1 MPGGIIVPVSTVIGR
16 QAGQRLARQE
26 LAEIPWWQRILNWFG
41 HAGNAVPKGWFG
53 LIVLAVLATVAVG
66 VALAWVRPA
75 RSRRR
80 QDRAVLTGT
89 VRTAADYRASAERLA
104 AAGDYTEAIIERVRA
119 IAAELEERAILRPRP
134 GRTADELA
142 AEAGHHVP
150 GVAADLTTAARL
162 FDEVRY
168 GGRAGTQAGYA
179 WVTRADSQVQEA
191 RVSTA
196 EMAQVAEA
204 GYGAPR

>member
-1 MPGGIIVPVSTVIGR
+1 VTGR

-26 LAEIPWWQRILNWFG
+26 LAEIPWWQRVLNWFG

-53 LIVLAVLATVAVG
+53 LIVLALLVAVALG

-80 QDRAVLTGT
+80 LDRAVLAGAT
-89 VRTAADYRASAERLA
+89 RTAGDYRASAERLA

-142 AEAGHHVP
+142 AEAGRHLP
-150 GVAADLTTAARL
+150 GLAADLTTTARL
-162 FDEVRY
+162 FDDVRY
-168 GGRAGTQAGYA
+168 GGRPGTQAGYA
-179 WVTRADSQVQEA
+179 LVTRVDAEVRDA
-191 RVSTA
+191 RVSA
-196 EMAQVAEA
+196 AQEAQVAPA
-204 GYGAPR
+204 GYGVPR

>member
-1 MPGGIIVPVSTVIGR
+1 MIGR
-16 QAGQRLARQE
+16 HGGQRLARQE
-26 LAEIPWWQRILNWFG
+26 LAEIPWWQRVLNWFG
-41 HAGNAVPKGWFG
+41 HAGNAVPRGWFG
-53 LIVLAVLATVAVG
+53 LIVLAVLVVVAVG

-104 AAGDYTEAIIERVRA
+104 ATGDFTEAIIERVRA

-142 AEAGHHVP
+142 FQAGRHLP
-150 GVAADLTTAARL
+150 GLAADLTTAARL
-162 FDEVRY
+162 FDDVRY
-168 GGRAGTQAGYA
+168 GGRSGTQAGYA
-179 WVTRADSQVQEA
+179 LVTRVDTDVRDA
-191 RVSTA
+191 RVSA
-196 EMAQVAEA
+196 APDALVAPA
-204 GYGAPR
+204 GYGVPR